1 MNPDYVRAV
10 KRLVNRCPYF
20 ELISMEIR
28 SLALGRSRLEVKVQK
43 KHLQPFGIVHGG
55 VYSSVMDAAAFW
67 AVYPLLEEG
76 LGLTTVEIKL
86 NFLSPAA
93 EGYLVA
99 KGRNIKIGKT
109 LCLAEASIFNREG
122 VFLAHGVATM
132 MILRDLKLEGEQSLP
147 SKFLEAGRQKTEED
161 RSQKI
166 EDRRQKKKSGMK
178 RE

>member
-1 MNPDYVRAV
+1 MKTLNPDYVRAV

-28 SLALGRSRLEVKVQK
+28 SLALGRSRLEVMVQK

-109 LCLAEASIFNREG
+109 LCLAEASIFNQEG

-147 SKFLEAGRQKTEED
+147 SKFLAVGRQKSED
-161 RSQKI
+161 R
-166 EDRRQKKKSGMK
+166 
-178 RE
+178 